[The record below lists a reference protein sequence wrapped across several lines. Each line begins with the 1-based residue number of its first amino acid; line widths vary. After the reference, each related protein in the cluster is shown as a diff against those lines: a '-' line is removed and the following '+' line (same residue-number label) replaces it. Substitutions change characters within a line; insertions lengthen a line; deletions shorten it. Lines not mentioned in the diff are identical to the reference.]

1 MTADSK
7 SPKNQWIFVFGIA
20 TILAFA
26 FSVQYYVAFDRATG
40 NFKWPEEIYRDLAN
54 WYLWAAVFPLI
65 QNLGRKFR
73 FDSGTRF
80 KSFFV
85 NFIVGTVIAFL
96 HASIYIWSTDWLLSP
111 DHNWNVY
118 KKAFENNFLSMFL
131 WRLVLYHA
139 ILSVCIAIDL
149 HRRVLASEIQ
159 SAQIEAGILQAQ
171 IESLKM
177 QIDPDF
183 VFKSL
188 NQLTDLMHREIDE
201 ADNMVARLGDY
212 LRVTLE
218 NSGNSEVTL
227 NEEIEFLKCYIEI
240 ENIMTRYRIDIQ
252 FDLDPDTLYCDVPSL
267 ILQAPVENAIRNLA
281 DQDLK
286 ILKIRARKND
296 SKLILTII
304 DPQNLIQDSK
314 GPRVRQ
320 LIERL
325 NTLYETRIQMRSF
338 IDPEGDKTQIEIPLI
353 LEKRNSSE
361 TILADSQS
369 TYVQPVYETN
379 SSPVRK
385 WLVTIGVFTGLA
397 VYFLLSRAMVLVSKG
412 LTIDWATQLLNTSGW
427 FIWALITPVILK
439 LSSKYPLERKHFL
452 KHFTIHF
459 CALAASWLFATLG
472 MIGVRWGANLGQ
484 IPLLQMLPGSF
495 AQSPFSFDILCYG
508 TIMAVESSLRYYRRV
523 EKNKIRSAKL
533 SSQLGRA
540 RLQALKMQLHP
551 HFLFNAL
558 NSLSELMQE
567 DPAAAEQMIENL
579 EKFLQ
584 LTMKSNH
591 VLEIPFEEEL
601 EFLKCYLAIEHVRFQ
616 NRLNI
621 KMDIEPQILKV
632 PVPNLVLQPLVEN
645 AIRHGIA
652 PRKTA
657 GQIEIKASRKN
668 GMLMVSIQDN
678 GPGLNRSQRKVLPG
692 GLGLSNTRE
701 RLTQLYGNSHR
712 FEMINAP
719 EGGLIV
725 TLEIPVTYGA
735 RTFSPH

>member
-20 TILAFA
+20 TILSFA
-26 FSVQYYVAFDRATG
+26 FSVQYYVSFDRTTG
-40 NFKWPEEIYRDLAN
+40 NFKWAEELYRDLAN

-85 NFIVGTVIAFL
+85 HFIVGTVIAFL

-118 KKAFENNFLSMFL
+118 KKAFENSFLSMFL
-131 WRLVLYHA
+131 WRIVLYHA
-139 ILSVCIAIDL
+139 ILSVCIALDL
-149 HRRVLASEIQ
+149 HRRVLESEIQ
-159 SAQIEAGILQAQ
+159 SAQIESGILQAQ

-188 NQLTDLMHREIDE
+188 DQLTDLMHHEIDE

-218 NSGNSEVTL
+218 NSGNSEVSL
-227 NEEIEFLKCYIEI
+227 SEEVEFLKCYIEI
-240 ENIMTRYRIDIQ
+240 ENIMTRNRIDIQ
-252 FDLDPDTLYCDVPSL
+252 FDIDPDTLHCDVPSL
-267 ILQAPVENAIRNLA
+267 ILQAPVENAIRNIA
-281 DQDLK
+281 GQDLK
-286 ILKIRARKND
+286 TLKIRARKTD

-304 DPQNLIQDSK
+304 DPQNLIQHSK

-361 TILADSQS
+361 IILADSQPVD
-369 TYVQPVYETN
+369 VQPLSESN

-385 WLVTIGVFTGLA
+385 WLVIILVFTGLA

-412 LTIDWATQLLNTSGW
+412 LTVDWATQLLNTSGW

-439 LSSKYPLERKHFL
+439 LSSKYPLGRKHFL

-459 CALAASWLFATLG
+459 CALASSWFLATLA
-472 MIGVRWGANLGQ
+472 MIGVRWAANLAQ
-484 IPLLQMLPGSF
+484 IPFLQMLPGGI

-508 TIMAVESSLRYYRRV
+508 TIMAVETSVRYYRRV

-567 DPAAAEQMIENL
+567 DPAAAEHMIENL

-621 KMDIEPQILKV
+621 KMDIEPQVLKV
-632 PVPNLVLQPLVEN
+632 RVPNLVLQPLVEN

-652 PRKTA
+652 PRKAA

-678 GPGLNRSQRKVLPG
+678 GPGLNRSQRKTLPG

-725 TLEIPVTYGA
+725 TLEIPVSTNGV
-735 RTFSPH
+735 H

>member
-1 MTADSK
+1 MKADSK
-7 SPKNQWIFVFGIA
+7 SLKQNQWVVVFGIA
-20 TILAFA
+20 TLLALA
-26 FSVQYYVAFDRATG
+26 FSVQYYVAHDRATG
-40 NFKWPEEIYRDLAN
+40 SFKWPEEIYKDIAN
-54 WYLWAAVFPLI
+54 WYLWAAVFPFI
-65 QNLGRKFR
+65 QSLGKKFR
-73 FDSGTRF
+73 YDSGTRF
-80 KSFFV
+80 KSFV
-85 NFIVGTVIAFL
+85 VHLIVGSAIAFL
-96 HASIYIWSTDWLLSP
+96 HATLFIFLTDWLLGPQHTWSG
-111 DHNWNVY
+111 Y
-118 KKAFENNFLSMFL
+118 KKAFENIFLSMFL

-139 ILSVCIAIDL
+139 ILCVCIALDL
-149 HRRVLASEIQ
+149 HRKALESEVQ
-159 SAQIEAGILQAQ
+159 SAQIEAGIMQAQ

-188 NQLTDLMHREIDE
+188 DQLTDLMHHEIDE

-218 NSGNSEVTL
+218 NSGNSEVSL
-227 NEEIEFLKCYIEI
+227 SEEIEFLKCYLEI
-240 ENIMTRYRIDIQ
+240 ENIMTRNSIDIQ
-252 FDLDPDTLYCDVPSL
+252 FDIDPDTMYCDVPSL
-267 ILQAPVENAIRNLA
+267 ILQAPVENAIRNGA
-281 DQDLK
+281 NQDLRT
-286 ILKIRARKND
+286 LKIRARKTD

-338 IDPEGDKTQIEIPLI
+338 IDPEGDKTQIEVPLI
-353 LEKRNSSE
+353 LEKRNPSE
-361 TILADSQS
+361 IISGDSQS
-369 TYVQPVYETN
+369 IDVQNLYETN
-379 SSPVRK
+379 SSPTRK
-385 WLVTIGVFTGLA
+385 WLVIIGVFTGLA
-397 VYFLLSRAMVLVSKG
+397 TYFLLSRAMVLISKG
-412 LTIDWATQLLNTSGW
+412 LHVDWAYQFLLTSGW
-427 FIWALITPVILK
+427 FIWALITPIILK
-439 LSSKYPLERKHFL
+439 LSAKYPLQRKHFF

-459 CALAASWLFATLG
+459 CALALSWFSATLA
-472 MIGVRWGANLGQ
+472 MIGVEWAANLGQ
-484 IPLLQMLPGSF
+484 VSFQMLPTTF
-495 AQSPFSFDILCYG
+495 TKSPFSFDILCYG
-508 TIMAVESSLRYYRRV
+508 TIMAVESSVRYYRRV

-621 KMDIEPQILKV
+621 KMDIEPQVLNV

-678 GPGLNRSQRKVLPG
+678 GPGLNRSQKKVFQG

-701 RLTQLYGNSHR
+701 RLTQLYGNDHR

-725 TLEIPVTYGA
+725 MLEIPVASNGTL
-735 RTFSPH
+735 S

>member
-1 MTADSK
+1 MTTDSK
-7 SPKNQWIFVFGIA
+7 SPKQNQWVFVFGIA
-20 TILAFA
+20 TLLALA
-26 FSVQYYVAFDRATG
+26 FSVQYYVAHDQATG
-40 NFKWPEEIYRDLAN
+40 SFKWPEEIYKDIAN
-54 WYLWAAVFPLI
+54 WYLWAAVFPFI
-65 QNLGRKFR
+65 QNLGKKFR
-73 FDSGTRF
+73 YDSGARL

-85 NFIVGTVIAFL
+85 HIIVGSLIAFL
-96 HASIYIWSTDWLLSP
+96 HASLFIFLTDWLLGT
-111 DHNWNVY
+111 DHNWNAY
-118 KKAFENNFLSMFL
+118 KKAFENIFLSMFL
-131 WRLVLYHA
+131 WRIVLYHA
-139 ILSVCIAIDL
+139 ILSVCIAVDL
-149 HRRVLASEIQ
+149 HRKALETGVQ
-159 SAQIEAGILQAQ
+159 SAQIEARIMQAQ

-188 NQLTDLMHREIDE
+188 DQLTDLMHREIDE

-218 NSGNSEVTL
+218 NSGNSEVSL
-227 NEEIEFLKCYIEI
+227 SEEIEFLKCYLEI
-240 ENIMTRYRIDIQ
+240 EKIMTRNRIDIQ
-252 FDLDPDTLYCDVPSL
+252 FDIDPETMYCDVPSL
-267 ILQAPVENAIRNLA
+267 ILQAPVENAIRNGA
-281 DQDLK
+281 NQDFK
-286 ILKIRARKND
+286 TLKIRARKTD

-325 NTLYETRIQMRSF
+325 NTLYETRIEMRSF

-361 TILADSQS
+361 ISSGDSQS
-369 TYVQPVYETN
+369 IDLQHLYETN
-379 SSPVRK
+379 SSPVKK

-397 VYFLLSRAMVLVSKG
+397 IYFLLSRAMVLISKG
-412 LTIDWATQLLNTSGW
+412 LPVDWPSQLLDTSGW
-427 FIWALITPVILK
+427 FIWAGITPIILK
-439 LSSKYPLERKHFL
+439 LSAKYPLNRKHFV

-459 CALAASWLFATLG
+459 FACGLSWFFATVA
-472 MIGVRWGANLGQ
+472 MISVRWAANLGQ
-484 IPLLQMLPGSF
+484 ISF
-495 AQSPFSFDILCYG
+495 SQLFSAGFVRSPFSFDILCYG
-508 TIMAVESSLRYYRRV
+508 TIMAVESSVRYYRRV
-523 EKNKIRSAKL
+523 ERNKIKSAKL

-668 GMLMVSIQDN
+668 GMLIVSIQDN
-678 GPGLNRSQRKVLPG
+678 GPGLNRSQRKDFQS

-701 RLTQLYGNSHR
+701 RLTQLYGNDHR

-725 TLEIPVTYGA
+725 MLEIPVASNGMH
-735 RTFSPH
+735 S

>member
-1 MTADSK
+1 MTAESE

-20 TILAFA
+20 TLLALA
-26 FSVQYYVAFDRATG
+26 FSVQYYVAHDRSTG
-40 NFKWPEEIYRDLAN
+40 NFKWAEEIYRDLAN
-54 WYLWAAVFPLI
+54 WYLWVAVFPFI
-65 QNLGRKFR
+65 QSLGKTFR

-80 KSFFV
+80 KSFLV
-85 NFIVGTVIAFL
+85 HLLVGTVIAFL
-96 HASIYIWSTDWLLSP
+96 HASIYILSTDWLLNP
-111 DHNWNVY
+111 DHTWNVY

-131 WRLVLYHA
+131 WRIVLYHA
-139 ILSVCIAIDL
+139 ILSVCIALDL
-149 HRRVLASEIQ
+149 HRKALESEIQ
-159 SAQIEAGILQAQ
+159 SAQIEAGIMQAQ

-188 NQLTDLMHREIDE
+188 DQLTYLMHREIDE

-218 NSGNSEVTL
+218 NSRNSEVSL
-227 NEEIEFLKCYIEI
+227 SEEIEFLKCYIEI
-240 ENIMTRYRIDIQ
+240 ENIMTPNLLDIQ
-252 FDLDPDTLYCDVPSL
+252 FDIDPDTLCRDVPSL
-267 ILQAPVENAIRNLA
+267 ILQAPVEDAIRNRS
-281 DQDLK
+281 DLK
-286 ILKIRARKND
+286 TLKIEARKTD

-304 DPQNLIQDSK
+304 DSQNLIQHSK
-314 GPRVRQ
+314 GPRVQQ

-325 NTLYETRIQMRSF
+325 NTLYETQIQMRSF

-353 LEKRNSSE
+353 LEKQNSTE
-361 TILADSQS
+361 IIADDSQ
-369 TYVQPVYETN
+369 TMDVQPLYETS

-397 VYFLLSRAMVLVSKG
+397 VYFLLSRAMVLISKG
-412 LTIDWATQLLNTSGW
+412 LTVNWPSQLLDTSGW
-427 FIWALITPVILK
+427 FIWALITPIILK
-439 LSSKYPLERKHFL
+439 LSAKYPLNRKHFL
-452 KHFTIHF
+452 KHFSIHF
-459 CALAASWLFATLG
+459 CALALAWFSATLA
-472 MIGVRWGANLGQ
+472 MISVRWAANLGQ
-484 IPLLQMLPGSF
+484 ISFSELLPREF
-495 AQSPFSFDILCYG
+495 ARSPFWFDILCYG
-508 TIMAVESSLRYYRRV
+508 TIMAVESSVRYYRRF
-523 EKNKIRSAKL
+523 ERGKIRAAKL
-533 SSQLGRA
+533 NSQLGRA

-567 DPAAAEQMIENL
+567 DLAAAQKMIKNL

-591 VLEIPFEEEL
+591 VLQIPFEEEL

-616 NRLNI
+616 NRLQI

-678 GPGLNRSQRKVLPG
+678 GPGLNRSQRKTLPG

-725 TLEIPVTYGA
+725 MLEIPVAPNGM
-735 RTFSPH
+735 HL

>member
-1 MTADSK
+1 MTSDSK
-7 SPKNQWIFVFGIA
+7 SLKQNQWVFVFGIA
-20 TILAFA
+20 TLLALA
-26 FSVQYYVAFDRATG
+26 FSVQYYVSRDRATG
-40 NFKWPEEIYRDLAN
+40 SFKWPEEIYKDLAN
-54 WYLWAAVFPLI
+54 WYLWAAVFPFI
-65 QNLGRKFR
+65 QNLGKKFR
-73 FDSGTRF
+73 YDSGTRF
-80 KSFFV
+80 KSFV
-85 NFIVGTVIAFL
+85 VHLIVGSAIAFL
-96 HASIYIWSTDWLLSP
+96 HATLFIFLTDWLLGS
-111 DHNWNVY
+111 DHTWKAY
-118 KKAFENNFLSMFL
+118 KKDFENIFLSMFL
-131 WRLVLYHA
+131 WRVVLYHA
-139 ILSVCIAIDL
+139 ILCVCIALDL
-149 HRRVLASEIQ
+149 HRRALESEVQ
-159 SAQIEAGILQAQ
+159 SAQIEAGIMQAQ

-188 NQLTDLMHREIDE
+188 DQLTDLMHHEIDE

-218 NSGNSEVTL
+218 NSGNSEVSL
-227 NEEIEFLKCYIEI
+227 SEEIEFLKCYLEI
-240 ENIMTRYRIDIQ
+240 ENIMTRNRIDIR
-252 FDLDPDTLYCDVPSL
+252 FDIDPDTMYCDVPSL
-267 ILQAPVENAIRNLA
+267 ILQAPVENAIRNGA

-286 ILKIRARKND
+286 ILKIRARKTD

-325 NTLYETRIQMRSF
+325 NKLYEPRIQMRSF

-361 TILADSQS
+361 IIFADSQS
-369 TYVQPVYETN
+369 FDVQHLHESN

-385 WLVTIGVFTGLA
+385 WLVIIGVFTGLA
-397 VYFLLSRAMVLVSKG
+397 AYFMLSRAMVLISKG
-412 LTIDWATQLLNTSGW
+412 LPVDWASQLLLTSGW
-427 FIWALITPVILK
+427 FIWALITPIILK
-439 LSSKYPLERKHFL
+439 LSSKYPLQRKHVL
-452 KHFTIHF
+452 KHFTIHL
-459 CALAASWLFATLG
+459 CALALCWYSATLA
-472 MIGVRWGANLGQ
+472 MIGVEWAANLGQ
-484 IPLLQMLPGSF
+484 VPFQLLPTTV
-495 AQSPFSFDILCYG
+495 AKSPFSFDILCYA
-508 TIMAVESSLRYYRRV
+508 TIMAVESSVRYYRRV
-523 EKNKIRSAKL
+523 EKNKIKSAKL

-678 GPGLNRSQRKVLPG
+678 GPGLNRSQKKIVNG

-701 RLTQLYGNSHR
+701 RLNQLYGNDHR

-725 TLEIPVTYGA
+725 MLEIPVT
-735 RTFSPH
+735 

>member
-1 MTADSK
+1 
-7 SPKNQWIFVFGIA
+7 
-20 TILAFA
+20 
-26 FSVQYYVAFDRATG
+26 
-40 NFKWPEEIYRDLAN
+40 
-54 WYLWAAVFPLI
+54 
-65 QNLGRKFR
+65 
-73 FDSGTRF
+73 
-80 KSFFV
+80 
-85 NFIVGTVIAFL
+85 
-96 HASIYIWSTDWLLSP
+96 
-111 DHNWNVY
+111 
-118 KKAFENNFLSMFL
+118 MFL
-131 WRLVLYHA
+131 WRLVFYHA
-139 ILSVCIAIDL
+139 ILCVCIALDL
-149 HRRVLASEIQ
+149 HRRVLESEIQ
-159 SAQIEAGILQAQ
+159 SAQIEAGIMQAQ

-188 NQLTDLMHREIDE
+188 DQLRDLMHRELDE
-201 ADNMVARLGDY
+201 ADDMVARLGDY

-218 NSGNSEVTL
+218 NSGNSEVSL

-240 ENIMTRYRIDIQ
+240 ENIMTDNRIDIQ
-252 FDLDPDTLYCDVPSL
+252 YDLDPDTLYCDVPSL
-267 ILQAPVENAIRNLA
+267 ILQAPVENAIRNMSH
-281 DQDLK
+281 QDLK
-286 ILKIRARKND
+286 TMKIRARKTD

-353 LEKRNSSE
+353 LEKRN
-361 TILADSQS
+361 LAEIVPAESQLMDVQK
-369 TYVQPVYETN
+369 TYESN

-385 WLVTIGVFTGLA
+385 WLVTIVVFTGLA
-397 VYFLLSRAMVLVSKG
+397 IYFLLSRALVVVSKG
-412 LTIDWATQLLNTSGW
+412 LTVDWPTQLLNTSGW
-427 FIWALITPVILK
+427 FIWALITPIILK
-439 LSSKYPLERKHFL
+439 LSSTYPLQRKHFL

-459 CALAASWLFATLG
+459 FSLALSWLSATLAI
-472 MIGVRWGANLGQ
+472 IGVRWAANLGQ
-484 IPLLQMLPGSF
+484 ISFSELLRPGF
-495 AQSPFSFDILCYG
+495 ATSPFSFDILCYG
-508 TIMAVESSLRYYRRV
+508 TIMAVESSVRYYRRV

-567 DPAAAEQMIENL
+567 DPAAAEQMIQNL

-584 LTMKSNH
+584 LTMRSNH
-591 VLEIPFEEEL
+591 VQEIPFEEEL

-678 GPGLNRSQRKVLPG
+678 GPGLNRSQRKILTG

-701 RLTQLYGNSHR
+701 RSTQLYGNSHR

-725 TLEIPVTYGA
+725 MLEIPVSTNGL
-735 RTFSPH
+735 H

>member
-1 MTADSK
+1 MNADSK

-20 TILAFA
+20 TVLALAFSA
-26 FSVQYYVAFDRATG
+26 QYYVAYDRTTG
-40 NFKWPEEIYRDLAN
+40 SFKWAEEIYRDLAT
-54 WYLWAAVFPLI
+54 WYLWAAVFPII

-73 FDSGTRF
+73 FDSGTRL

-85 NFIVGTVIAFL
+85 HLIVATVIAFL
-96 HASIYIWSTDWLLSP
+96 HASIYILLTDWLLNP
-111 DHNWNVY
+111 DYSWNVY
-118 KKAFENNFLSMFL
+118 VKAFKNNFLSMFL
-131 WRLVLYHA
+131 WRLVFYHA
-139 ILSVCIAIDL
+139 ILCVCIALDL
-149 HRRVLASEIQ
+149 HRRALESEIQ
-159 SAQIEAGILQAQ
+159 SAQIESGILQAQ

-188 NQLTDLMHREIDE
+188 DQLRDLMHRELDE
-201 ADNMVARLGDY
+201 ADDMVARLGDY

-218 NSGNSEVTL
+218 NSGNSEVSL

-240 ENIMTRYRIDIQ
+240 ENIMTRNRIDIQ
-252 FDLDPDTLYCDVPSL
+252 YDLDPDTLYCDVPSL
-267 ILQAPVENAIRNLA
+267 ILQAPVENAIRNMSH
-281 DQDLK
+281 QDLK
-286 ILKIRARKND
+286 TLKIRARKTD

-304 DPQNLIQDSK
+304 NPQNLIQDSK

-353 LEKRNSSE
+353 LEKRNLSE
-361 TILADSQS
+361 IIPAESQLTDVQT
-369 TYVQPVYETN
+369 TYESN

-385 WLVTIGVFTGLA
+385 WLVIIVVFTGLA
-397 VYFLLSRAMVLVSKG
+397 IYFLLSRALVVVSKG
-412 LTIDWATQLLNTSGW
+412 LTVDWPTQLLNTSGW
-427 FIWALITPVILK
+427 FIWALITPIILK
-439 LSSKYPLERKHFL
+439 LSSKYPLQRKHSL
-452 KHFTIHF
+452 KHFSIHF
-459 CALAASWLFATLG
+459 FSLALSWLSATFAI
-472 MIGVRWGANLGQ
+472 IGVRWAANLGQ
-484 IPLLQMLPGSF
+484 ISFSKLLPPGF
-495 AQSPFSFDILCYG
+495 ATSPFSFDILCYG
-508 TIMAVESSLRYYRRV
+508 TIMAVESSVRYYRRV
-523 EKNKIRSAKL
+523 EKNKVRSAKL

-567 DPAAAEQMIENL
+567 DPAAAEQMIQNL

-668 GMLMVSIQDN
+668 GMLMVSIKDN
-678 GPGLNRSQRKVLPG
+678 GPGLNRSQRKILTG

-701 RLTQLYGNSHR
+701 RLTQLYGSSHR

-725 TLEIPVTYGA
+725 MLEIPVT
-735 RTFSPH
+735 

>member
-1 MTADSK
+1 MKADSK
-7 SPKNQWIFVFGIA
+7 SLKNQWVVVFGIA
-20 TILAFA
+20 TLLALA
-26 FSVQYYVAFDRATG
+26 FSVQYYVAHDRAAG
-40 NFKWPEEIYRDLAN
+40 NFKWAEEIYRDLAN
-54 WYLWAAVFPLI
+54 WYLWAAVFPFI
-65 QNLGRKFR
+65 QNLGKKFR
-73 FDSGTRF
+73 YDSGTRF
-80 KSFFV
+80 KSFLIHL
-85 NFIVGTVIAFL
+85 IVGTVIAFL
-96 HASIYIWSTDWLLSP
+96 HASLFILLSDWVLSP
-111 DHNWNVY
+111 DHTWNVY
-118 KKAFENNFLSMFL
+118 KKAFANNFLSMFL
-131 WRLVLYHA
+131 WRIVLYHA
-139 ILSVCIAIDL
+139 ILSVCIALDL
-149 HRRVLASEIQ
+149 HRNALETEIQ
-159 SAQIEAGILQAQ
+159 SAQIEAGIMQAQ

-188 NQLTDLMHREIDE
+188 DQLTDLMHREIDE

-218 NSGNSEVTL
+218 NSGNSEVSL
-227 NEEIEFLKCYIEI
+227 SEEIDFLKCYLEI
-240 ENIMTRYRIDIQ
+240 ENIMTRNRIDIQ
-252 FDLDPDTLYCDVPSL
+252 FDIDPDTMYCDVPSL
-267 ILQAPVENAIRNLA
+267 ILQAPVENAIRSVTNE
-281 DQDLK
+281 DLRT
-286 ILKIRARKND
+286 LKIRARKTD

-304 DPQNLIQDSK
+304 DPQNLIQQDSK

-325 NTLYETRIQMRSF
+325 NTLYETRIQMRNF

-353 LEKRNSSE
+353 LEKRNLSE
-361 TILADSQS
+361 VMSTDSQS
-369 TYVQPVYETN
+369 IDVQPLHESN
-379 SSPVRK
+379 SSPIRK
-385 WLVTIGVFTGLA
+385 WVVVLGVFTGLA
-397 VYFLLSRAMVLVSKG
+397 VYFLLSRVMVLISKG
-412 LTIDWATQLLNTSGW
+412 LTVDWPSQLLDTSGW
-427 FIWALITPVILK
+427 FIWALITPIILK
-439 LSSKYPLERKHFL
+439 LSARYPLNRKHFL

-459 CALAASWLFATLG
+459 FGCGLAWFFATIA
-472 MIGVRWGANLGQ
+472 MICVRWGANVGQ
-484 IPLLQMLPGSF
+484 ISF
-495 AQSPFSFDILCYG
+495 SQLFFAGLVRSPFSFDILCYG
-508 TIMAVESSLRYYRRV
+508 TIMAVESSVRYYRRV

-567 DPAAAEQMIENL
+567 DPAAAEHMIENL

-621 KMDIEPQILKV
+621 KMEIEPQILKV

-678 GPGLNRSQRKVLPG
+678 GPGLNRSQRRVFQG

-701 RLTQLYGNSHR
+701 RLSQLYGKDHR

-719 EGGLIV
+719 EGGLLV
-725 TLEIPVTYGA
+725 TLEIPVT
-735 RTFSPH
+735 

>member
-1 MTADSK
+1 MKSDSK
-7 SPKNQWIFVFGIA
+7 PPKKQWIYVFGIA
-20 TILAFA
+20 TALSLAFSA
-26 FSVQYYVAFDRATG
+26 QYYVSFNRATG
-40 NFKWPEEIYRDLAN
+40 SFKWTEEIYRDLTN

-73 FDSGTRF
+73 FDSGTRL

-85 NFIVGTVIAFL
+85 HLGVGTAIAFL
-96 HASIYIWSTDWLLSP
+96 HASIYIFTTDWILSP

-118 KKAFENNFLSMFL
+118 KKAFENSFLSMFL
-131 WRLVLYHA
+131 WRIVLYHA
-139 ILSVCIAIDL
+139 ILSVCIALDM
-149 HRRVLASEIQ
+149 HRTALESEIQ

-188 NQLTDLMHREIDE
+188 DQLTDLMHYEIDE

-218 NSGNSEVTL
+218 NSRNSEVSL
-227 NEEIEFLKCYIEI
+227 SEEIDFLKCYIEI
-240 ENIMTRYRIDIQ
+240 ENITHNHIDIQ
-252 FDLDPDTLYCDVPSL
+252 FDIDPDTMYCDVPSL
-267 ILQAPVENAIRNLA
+267 ILQAPVENAIRNKA
-281 DQDLK
+281 DQDFK
-286 ILKIRARKND
+286 KLKIRARKTD

-325 NTLYETRIQMRSF
+325 NTLYETRIQMRNF

-353 LEKRNSSE
+353 LEKRNLSE
-361 TILADSQS
+361 IIPAEMQS
-369 TYVQPVYETN
+369 IDAAPLPETD

-385 WLVTIGVFTGLA
+385 WLVIVIVFTGLA
-397 VYFLLSRAMVLVSKG
+397 VYFLLSRAMVLIAKG
-412 LTIDWATQLLNTSGW
+412 QPVDWAAQLLNTSGW
-427 FIWALITPVILK
+427 FIWALITPIILK
-439 LSSKYPLERKHFL
+439 LSAKYPLQRKHFL
-452 KHFTIHF
+452 KNFTVHFF
-459 CALAASWLFATLG
+459 ALAACWFSATLAI
-472 MIGVRWGANLGQ
+472 IGVRWAANLGQ
-484 IPLLQMLPGSF
+484 ISFSTLLPPGF
-495 AQSPFSFDILCYG
+495 ATSPFSFDILCYG
-508 TIMAVESSLRYYRRV
+508 TIMAVESSVRYYRRV

-567 DPAAAEQMIENL
+567 DPAAAQQMIENL

-584 LTMKSNH
+584 LTMKTNH
-591 VLEIPFEEEL
+591 VQEIPFEEEL

-621 KMDIEPQILKV
+621 TMDIEPQILKV

-678 GPGLNRSQRKVLPG
+678 GPGLNRSHRKVLNG
-692 GLGLSNTRE
+692 GLGLTNTRE
-701 RLTQLYGNSHR
+701 RLAQLYGNSHR

-725 TLEIPVTYGA
+725 MLEIPVSTNGV
-735 RTFSPH
+735 H